1 MNDPVVNPRHYQGD
15 IEPLDF
21 IHAQKLGWCEANV
34 VKYVTRWKRKNGVQ
48 DLLKAKFYLEYL
60 IGKQKKMETKLY
72 TQESYLGEEFL
83 NAVYKRDSHTVGKNL
98 KILFRDDPQLV
109 NKFLMG
115 LTGFSMDQLVV
126 KSQTSNVEEM
136 KEELTA

>member
-1 MNDPVVNPRHYQGD
+1 MNDPVQNPKHYEGD

-21 IHAQKLGWCEANV
+21 IHAQNLGWCEANV

-48 DLLKAKFYLEYL
+48 DLMKAKFYLEYL
-60 IGKQKKMETKLY
+60 IGKQEMDTKLY

-83 NAVYKRDSHTVGKNL
+83 NAVCKRDSHTVGKNL
-98 KILFRDDPQLV
+98 KILFRENPQLV

-126 KSQTSNVEEM
+126 KSQTSNVKEM

>member
-1 MNDPVVNPRHYQGD
+1 MNDPVKKPKHYQGD

-21 IHAQKLGWCEANV
+21 IFAQNLGWCEANV

-48 DLLKAKFYLEYL
+48 DLMKAKFYLEYL
-60 IGKQKKMETKLY
+60 IGKQNMETKLY
-72 TQESYLGEEFL
+72 TEESYLGEEFL
-83 NAVYKRDSHTVGKNL
+83 NALHKRDSHTLGKNL
-98 KILFRDDPQLV
+98 KIFFRDDPQLV

-126 KSQTSNVEEM
+126 KSQILNVEKM
-136 KEELTA
+136 KKELTA